1 MLTISSTIKRLH
13 NNVWYLLLL
22 QVKITQRILKAQDR
36 DDPPESLEYSI
47 QYPKAFDIGY
57 FEITDSLGVRAR
69 ITSFTQK
76 DVNEGRIKYVHRL
89 VAHMIMCAY
98 CTMYVVQLCVI
109 MAVCFFHFVMIRLDH
124 VGTYGYCFYE
134 TSLIKHVPAT
144 LLCYTL

>member
-1 MLTISSTIKRLH
+1 MRILI
-13 NNVWYLLLL
+13 

-76 DVNEGRIKYVHRL
+76 DVNEGRIKYVHRWVLHDTVTCNSVIEPFL
-89 VAHMIMCAY
+89 VSRH
-98 CTMYVVQLCVI
+98 TVI
-109 MAVCFFHFVMIRLDH
+109 FIELQA
-124 VGTYGYCFYE
+124 
-134 TSLIKHVPAT
+134 A
-144 LLCYTL
+144 LLP